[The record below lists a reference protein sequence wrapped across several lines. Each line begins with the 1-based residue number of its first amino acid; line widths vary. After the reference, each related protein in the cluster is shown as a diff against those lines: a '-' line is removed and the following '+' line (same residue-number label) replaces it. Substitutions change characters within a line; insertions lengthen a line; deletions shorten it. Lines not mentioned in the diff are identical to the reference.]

1 MKNGLVLRIGHVLL
15 SYMEGC
21 GGDSGKT
28 KASTPLLTEGTSYL
42 GKTFREMMKIGS
54 GSSKKDLL
62 LIFCIAC
69 YICARPSEEMIRS
82 KD

>member
-1 MKNGLVLRIGHVLL
+1 MKMVGNDWENSLKRRKNESV
-15 SYMEGC
+15 
-21 GGDSGKT
+21 
-28 KASTPLLTEGTSYL
+28 TEGLSYL